1 MVLVDTSVWIAFF
14 REKTSTAAQALDTLL
29 EEGEV
34 CICGLIEAE
43 LIPGFRQNDRERVR
57 SLLAG
62 VSRVEIPPDI
72 WPNIIKIQEGALA
85 QGFGPFSIPDLL
97 LASLAIRNNLPV
109 FSLDRHFI
117 NLSRLTGLTLWPER
131 KEKREEECSSGKQ
144 E

>member
-43 LIPGFRQNDRERVR
+43 LIPGLRQDDRSRVR

-62 VSRVEIPPDI
+62 VYQIEIPPDI
-72 WPNIIKIQEGALA
+72 WSDIIKIQEHALA
-85 QGFGPFSIPDLL
+85 QGLGPFSIPDLL
-97 LASLAIRNNLPV
+97 LSSLAIRNSHSV
-109 FSLDRHFI
+109 FSLDRHFKDI
-117 NLSRLTGLTLWPER
+117 ARLTGLTLWPE
-131 KEKREEECSSGKQ
+131 
-144 E
+144 